1 MGRMIKS
8 NTAPWYHYRRNRWDK
23 VLKNGASK
31 NCGRQFL
38 NF

>member
-1 MGRMIKS
+1 MIKS
-8 NTAPWYHYRRNRWDK
+8 NTAPRHHYRRNRRDK

-31 NCGRQFL
+31 NCGRQFS